1 MSDRPGMSFGGLA
14 AVAWVCAGTL
24 ALAAAIWWWL
34 A

>member
-1 MSDRPGMSFGGLA
+1 MISPRPGMSFGGLA

-24 ALAAAIWWWL
+24 ALAAAIWWL